1 MLKEKLRH
9 VSELKATFAM
19 WNASGSNDLDALI
32 RAIDGILSEYKDE
45 MAKRKDRKKAA
56 AAKASATMAAA
67 GKAGGKGN
75 KNRTKDKVDN

>member
-1 MLKEKLRH
+1 MISNISLSEPAFTLLKEKLRH

-45 MAKRKDRKKAA
+45 IAKRKDA
-56 AAKASATMAAA
+56 
-67 GKAGGKGN
+67 
-75 KNRTKDKVDN
+75 DY